1 MAHALAMI
9 SPHITAEVVEA
20 QEFPELA
27 QRYAVRGVPK
37 TVINDKVKLLGA
49 VPEEAFAN
57 AVFQALDLPPH
68 EFNAPSET

>member
-1 MAHALAMI
+1 MAHALAMA

-20 QEFPELA
+20 QEFPDLA

-37 TVINDKVKLLGA
+37 TVINDTVDLVGA

-57 AVFQALDLPPH
+57 AIFQALGLPLRDFGDTP
-68 EFNAPSET
+68 ET